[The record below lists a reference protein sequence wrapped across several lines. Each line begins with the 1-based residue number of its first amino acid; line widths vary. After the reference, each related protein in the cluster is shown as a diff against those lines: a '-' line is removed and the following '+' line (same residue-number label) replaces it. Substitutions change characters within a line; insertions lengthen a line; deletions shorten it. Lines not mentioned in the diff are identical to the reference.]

1 LLIHKRYVKIITIK
15 LTIVN
20 NDAGPF
26 NLLMGWQCY
35 SWKCFKKTLSTGISY
50 IVDNTV
56 TLITLTSIG
65 KCKLS
70 KTLSVSTITNNVYAL
85 KQKNNYTSC
94 LWRHLT

>member
-1 LLIHKRYVKIITIK
+1 MLALSIY
-15 LTIVN
+15 
-20 NDAGPF
+20 
-26 NLLMGWQCY
+26 LMGWQCY

-85 KQKNNYTSC
+85 KQKNNYT
-94 LWRHLT
+94 LLVETLNRRRL